1 MSGIEPSETD
11 RPGVEPSGPSAG
23 RPSAAKPISLA
34 DLIAFNEEV
43 VALVRV
49 GLPIEV
55 GLGGAEAPK
64 SIRQITAR
72 FREELRRGSSV
83 RQALDDCG
91 VQFPLSYLAI
101 VEAGLRSNRLNDAL
115 VSAGAF
121 ARTLLEMQH
130 QIRAALVYPVLLFT
144 IAYGFFLLL
153 LKELVPRINGLVAVS
168 GGTPQPLLQALEFLS
183 RTMIYWGPILPVLVL
198 FVLLAAGV
206 IPLPFVRPSA
216 ALLERIHVLPWVGR
230 IVRDSQSA
238 GFCQLLAILV
248 DREVPLPV
256 SLELAS
262 TATGNRRL
270 ADECRRIAAD
280 LRRGVPFGEALQ
292 TAVALPAFTR
302 WMLASG
308 NDQGGLAAV
317 MATLSD
323 IYRRR
328 SDSQR
333 QLFSLSAP
341 LILTV
346 VIGGTAVAVYCV
358 MVFLP
363 MRDLFMQVIAGT
375 NH

>member
-11 RPGVEPSGPSAG
+11 RPGDEPSGPSAV
-23 RPSAAKPISLA
+23 RPSVAKPISLA

-64 SIRQITAR
+64 SIRQITAG

-91 VQFPLSYLAI
+91 VQFPPSYLAI

-130 QIRAALVYPVLLFT
+130 QIRAALVYPLLIFT

-168 GGTPQPLLQALEFLS
+168 GGTPQPLLQSLEFLS
-183 RTMIYWGPILPVLVL
+183 QTMIYWGPILPVLVL

-230 IVRDSQSA
+230 IVRDSQMPGSVSSWQSSSTGKYRFPCRLSWLQHQRATAAWPTNVDASRPTCVAAFRSA
-238 GFCQLLAILV
+238 
-248 DREVPLPV
+248 
-256 SLELAS
+256 
-262 TATGNRRL
+262 RR
-270 ADECRRIAAD
+270 CRRPS
-280 LRRGVPFGEALQ
+280 RCPR
-292 TAVALPAFTR
+292 LPAGCWPR
-302 WMLASG
+302 
-308 NDQGGLAAV
+308 
-317 MATLSD
+317 AT
-323 IYRRR
+323 IRE
-328 SDSQR
+328 DSPR
-333 QLFSLSAP
+333 
-341 LILTV
+341 
-346 VIGGTAVAVYCV
+346 
-358 MVFLP
+358 
-363 MRDLFMQVIAGT
+363 
-375 NH
+375 

>member
-1 MSGIEPSETD
+1 M
-11 RPGVEPSGPSAG
+11 
-23 RPSAAKPISLA
+23 
-34 DLIAFNEEV
+34 
-43 VALVRV
+43 
-49 GLPIEV
+49 
-55 GLGGAEAPK
+55 
-64 SIRQITAR
+64 
-72 FREELRRGSSV
+72 
-83 RQALDDCG
+83 
-91 VQFPLSYLAI
+91 
-101 VEAGLRSNRLNDAL
+101 
-115 VSAGAF
+115 
-121 ARTLLEMQH
+121 
-130 QIRAALVYPVLLFT
+130 
-144 IAYGFFLLL
+144 
-153 LKELVPRINGLVAVS
+153 
-168 GGTPQPLLQALEFLS
+168 
-183 RTMIYWGPILPVLVL
+183 
-198 FVLLAAGV
+198 
-206 IPLPFVRPSA
+206 
-216 ALLERIHVLPWVGR
+216 LPWVGR

-346 VIGGTAVAVYCV
+346 VIGGSAVALYCV

>member
-11 RPGVEPSGPSAG
+11 RPGFEPSGPSAG

-43 VALVRV
+43 AALVRV

-83 RQALDDCG
+83 RQALDDSG
-91 VQFPLSYLAI
+91 AQFPPSYLAI

-144 IAYGFFLLL
+144 IAYAFFLLL
-153 LKELVPRINGLVAVS
+153 LKELVPRINGLVTVS
-168 GGTPQPLLQALEFLS
+168 GGTPQPLLQVLEYLS
-183 RTMIYWGPILPVLVL
+183 QTMLYWGPALPVLVL
-198 FVLLAAGV
+198 FALLAAGV
-206 IPLPFVRPSA
+206 IPLPLVRPSA

-262 TATGNRRL
+262 ASTGNRRL

-346 VIGGTAVAVYCV
+346 VIGGTAVALYCV

-363 MRDLFMQVIAGT
+363 MRDLFMQVIEGT

>member
-1 MSGIEPSETD
+1 MSGIEPSEND
-11 RPGVEPSGPSAG
+11 RPGFEPSGPSAG

-43 VALVRV
+43 AALVRV

-83 RQALDDCG
+83 RQALDDSG
-91 VQFPLSYLAI
+91 VQFPPSYLAI

-144 IAYGFFLLL
+144 IAYAFFLLL
-153 LKELVPRINGLVAVS
+153 LKELVPRINGLVTVS
-168 GGTPQPLLQALEFLS
+168 GGTPQPLLQVLEYLS
-183 RTMIYWGPILPVLVL
+183 QTMLYWGPALPVLVL
-198 FVLLAAGV
+198 FALLAAGV
-206 IPLPFVRPSA
+206 IPLPLVRPSA

-262 TATGNRRL
+262 TSTGNRRL

-292 TAVALPAFTR
+292 MAVALPAFTR

-346 VIGGTAVAVYCV
+346 VIGGTAVALYCV

-363 MRDLFMQVIAGT
+363 MRDLFMQVIEGT

>member
-11 RPGVEPSGPSAG
+11 RPGFEPSGPSAG

-43 VALVRV
+43 ASLVRV

-83 RQALDDCG
+83 RQALDDSG
-91 VQFPLSYLAI
+91 VQFPPSYLAI

-144 IAYGFFLLL
+144 IAYAFFLLL
-153 LKELVPRINGLVAVS
+153 LKELVPRINGLVTVS
-168 GGTPQPLLQALEFLS
+168 GGTPQPLLQVLEYLS
-183 RTMIYWGPILPVLVL
+183 QTMLYWGPALPVLVL
-198 FVLLAAGV
+198 FALLAAGV
-206 IPLPFVRPSA
+206 IPLPLVRPSA

-262 TATGNRRL
+262 ASTGNRRL

-346 VIGGTAVAVYCV
+346 VIGGTAVALYCV

-363 MRDLFMQVIAGT
+363 MRDLFMQVIEGT

>member
-11 RPGVEPSGPSAG
+11 RPGFEPSGPSAG

-43 VALVRV
+43 AALVRV

-83 RQALDDCG
+83 RQALDDSG
-91 VQFPLSYLAI
+91 VQFPPSYLAI

-144 IAYGFFLLL
+144 IAYAFFLLL
-153 LKELVPRINGLVAVS
+153 LKELVPRINGLVTVS
-168 GGTPQPLLQALEFLS
+168 GGTPQPLLQVLEYLS
-183 RTMIYWGPILPVLVL
+183 QTMLYWGPALPVLVL
-198 FVLLAAGV
+198 FALLAAGV
-206 IPLPFVRPSA
+206 IPLPLVRPSA

-262 TATGNRRL
+262 TSTGNRRL

-346 VIGGTAVAVYCV
+346 VIGGTAVALYCV

-363 MRDLFMQVIAGT
+363 MRDLFMQVIEGT

>member
-1 MSGIEPSETD
+1 MSGIEPAESH
-11 RPGVEPSGPSAG
+11 PSGRELLGPAAF
-23 RPSAAKPISLA
+23 RPATGKSISLT
-34 DLIAFNEEV
+34 DLIAFNEEIM
-43 VALVRV
+43 ALVRI

-55 GLGGAEAPK
+55 GLGGAETPK

-72 FREELRRGSSV
+72 FREELQRGASV
-83 RQALDDCG
+83 RQALDECG
-91 VQFPLSYLAI
+91 VQFPASYLAI

-130 QIRAALVYPVLLFT
+130 QIRGALVYPMLILS

-153 LKELVPRINGLVAVS
+153 LKELLPRINGLVEVS
-168 GGTPQPLLQALEFLS
+168 GGTPRPLLQVLEYLS
-183 RTMIYWGPILPVLVL
+183 RTMIYWGPILPLLMLV
-198 FVLLAAGV
+198 VLLAAGA
-206 IPLPFVRPSA
+206 IPLPFARASA

-248 DREVPLPV
+248 DREVPLPL
-256 SLELAS
+256 SLELAATS
-262 TATGNRRL
+262 TGNRRL
-270 ADECRRIAAD
+270 TDECHRLAAD
-280 LRRGVPFGEALQ
+280 LRRGVPFAETLQ

-308 NDQGGLAAV
+308 NNQGGLASV
-317 MATLSD
+317 MATLAD

-346 VIGGTAVAVYCV
+346 VIGGTAVAFYSL

-363 MRDLFMQVIAGT
+363 MRDLFMQVLDRT